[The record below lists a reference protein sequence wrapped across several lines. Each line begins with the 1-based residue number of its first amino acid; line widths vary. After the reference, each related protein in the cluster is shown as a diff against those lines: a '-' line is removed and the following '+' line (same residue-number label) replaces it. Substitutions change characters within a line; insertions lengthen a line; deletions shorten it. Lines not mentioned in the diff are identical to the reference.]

1 MNFTYDMTNA
11 TKARR
16 EYLYNGSNTSRN
28 DKIFV
33 RSINKL
39 NFLRENGTRIAQT
52 LRAPG
57 DYVGGRDYSQYVSLK
72 SASRGNGFVGN

>member
-11 TKARR
+11 NTARR
-16 EYLYNGSNTSRN
+16 EYLYNGDATARYN
-28 DKIFV
+28 KIFV

-39 NFLRENGTRIAQT
+39 NFSSVNGTRIAQT

-57 DYVGGRDYSQYVSLK
+57 DYVGGRDHSQYIHLK
-72 SASRGNGFVGN
+72 SASRGNGYVGN